1 MKLRILCIITC
12 LCVLLSTHTFA
23 STLSD
28 NTRVSSTEVDEVE
41 AIAINYITQYVN
53 NSYLYYT
60 NDLYE

>member
-12 LCVLLSTHTFA
+12 LCVLLSTNTFA

-41 AIAINYITQYVN
+41 AIAINYI
-53 NSYLYYT
+53 
-60 NDLYE
+60 